1 MFDTTSFELIVVGRF
16 PHEAI
21 GPSNQ
26 LIKSTFSIIKQIS
39 RWLYFSS
46 SWVISRDRKKVLFSR
61 KCWDHVRAFSFL
73 WQLKLLFSPFKKIY
87 SFFIRS
93 HFFLLFSAYKT
104 FFNPRLHLYHG
115 NKNLENKKKS
125 IYRVKMNELHCGL
138 SKICQNKLKSKCLFP
153 VIELVLVCTFLI
165 DEKRLEED
173 RYEDKFDGFLTF
185 SFNHFANS
193 IVFFSLCVCKKQ

>member
-1 MFDTTSFELIVVGRF
+1 
-16 PHEAI
+16 
-21 GPSNQ
+21 
-26 LIKSTFSIIKQIS
+26 
-39 RWLYFSS
+39 
-46 SWVISRDRKKVLFSR
+46 
-61 KCWDHVRAFSFL
+61 
-73 WQLKLLFSPFKKIY
+73 
-87 SFFIRS
+87 
-93 HFFLLFSAYKT
+93 
-104 FFNPRLHLYHG
+104 
-115 NKNLENKKKS
+115 
-125 IYRVKMNELHCGL
+125 MNELHFGLFGL